1 MNGCQLVCFGMMK
14 MRYEFILKKIKYFVN
29 NVVEVKADKSRYKVN
44 LEENINNLFGK

>member
-29 NVVEVKADKSRYKVN
+29 NVVEVKADKSRYKAN